1 VRLQIGEATKAFG
14 DTKALDG
21 VDLVAAAGEIHAI
34 VGENGSGKSTLV
46 KLVGGILTQDSGT
59 VLVDGE
65 PVRHASPRRMAARGV
80 AVVYQEV
87 LTVGSGTVVDNVY
100 LGGDS
105 LLRSTLDRGAKAA
118 RAKELL
124 ERLSE
129 RPIDPFAEVEGLP
142 LSVRQWIAVARAL
155 VREPNILILDEST
168 AALDLADAARLVGEL
183 ERLKEEGVCVLLV
196 THRLAE
202 LQRLADRAT
211 VLRDGRTVA
220 TLERGEL
227 NEQRLVELMTGE
239 ALEALEAAGE
249 ERRHSQPGRVTVRVD
264 DLVLREGAAGISA
277 DIRAGEVVGLAG
289 LDGEGHATFVRVLAG
304 IEDAVDGTVTSL
316 GDDGST
322 ATIGNE
328 AEAARNGIVYVPGD
342 RKSEGI
348 LPNQTILENFG
359 LPSYRDHSRLGLVS
373 RRSVRRSLKEAAAPL
388 RLNDSRARDLIT
400 SLSGGNQQ
408 KVIIARWL
416 ARQPR
421 VILLNDPTR
430 GVDMITKKDLYLTL
444 RDLAAEGATVLFL
457 STEVE
462 ELTALCDRIFVFR
475 GQTVAGEL
483 SGECEP
489 REVVAGMFGV
499 ERPQEVEEV
508 VAEAGAGERRVG
520 DE

>member
-1 VRLQIGEATKAFG
+1 VRLQIAEATKAFG

-21 VDLVAAAGEIHAI
+21 VDLVATAGEIHAI

-87 LTVGSGTVVDNVY
+87 LTVGSGTIVDNVY
-100 LGGDS
+100 LGIDS
-105 LLRSTLDRGAKAA
+105 LLHSTLDRGAKAA

-129 RPIDPFAEVEGLP
+129 RPIDPFAEVEGQP

-183 ERLKEEGVCVLLV
+183 ERLKAEGVCVLLV

-211 VLRDGRTVA
+211 VLRDGRTVG
-220 TLERGEL
+220 TLERSEL
-227 NEQRLVELMTGE
+227 DEQRLVELMTGE

-249 ERRHSQPGRVTVRVD
+249 KRRRSEPGRVTVRVE
-264 DLVLREGAAGISA
+264 DLVLRDGADGISA
-277 DIRAGEVVGLAG
+277 EFRAGEVVGLAG

-304 IEDAVDGTVTSL
+304 IEDAVAGTVTSL

-322 ATIGNE
+322 ATIGSE
-328 AEAARNGIVYVPGD
+328 HEAARNGIVYVPGD

-359 LPSYRDHSRLGLVS
+359 LPSYRDHSRLGLIS

-416 ARQPR
+416 ARQPH
-421 VILLNDPTR
+421 VLLLNDPTR
-430 GVDMITKKDLYLTL
+430 GVDIITKKDLYLTL

-483 SGECEP
+483 SGEREP

-508 VAEAGAGERRVG
+508 VAEASAGDTQVG
-520 DE
+520 K